1 MNEGMP
7 VKGVKVNSVTVKE
20 LKEYL
25 ANYKDDDPVCVVGAY
40 RENDLQTRL
49 VDLNFFG
56 VLKPGEYEYP
66 IFLMEIKEYPK
77 EQEAAE

>member
-66 IFLMEIKEYPK
+66 IFLMEIKDLPE
-77 EQEAAE
+77 EEAAE

>member
-25 ANYKDDDPVCVVGAY
+25 ANYKDEDPVCVVGAY
-40 RENDLQTRL
+40 RENELQTRL

-66 IFLMEIKEYPK
+66 IFLMEIKDLPE
-77 EQEAAE
+77 EEAAE

>member
-25 ANYKDDDPVCVVGAY
+25 ANYKDEDPVCVVGAY
-40 RENDLQTRL
+40 RENELQTRL

-66 IFLMEIKEYPK
+66 IFLMEIKEYPEK
-77 EQEAAE
+77 QEAAE

>member
-25 ANYKDDDPVCVVGAY
+25 ANYKDEDPVCVVGAY

-66 IFLMEIKEYPK
+66 IFLMEIKDLPE
-77 EQEAAE
+77 EEAAE